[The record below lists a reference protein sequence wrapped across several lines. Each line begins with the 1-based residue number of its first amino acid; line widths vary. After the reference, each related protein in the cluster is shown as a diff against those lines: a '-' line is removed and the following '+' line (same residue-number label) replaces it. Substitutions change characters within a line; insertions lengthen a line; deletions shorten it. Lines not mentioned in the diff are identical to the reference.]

1 MNITWATL
9 TIPMRVPQYFMQPTE
24 QTAIILKNTIFL
36 ISLIDFL
43 ETTTPL
49 TPVLEYQES
58 QDYCGGLQEIEL
70 SIDDDLLQKRASI
83 IYSRRNRL
91 TRSRPCR
98 KAVRKRPRRFSKC
111 KLKFSRKIITENFS
125 EKIRKSFKKENLI
138 FFDNKSA

>member
-58 QDYCGGLQEIEL
+58 QDYCGGL
-70 SIDDDLLQKRASI
+70 LQKRASI

-98 KAVRKRPRRFSKC
+98 KAVRKRPRRFSKR
-111 KLKFSRKIITENFS
+111 KLKFPREIITENFS
-125 EKIRKSFKKENLI
+125 GEIRKSRFL
-138 FFDNKSA
+138 F

>member
-24 QTAIILKNTIFL
+24 QTAIILKNKTFL

-43 ETTTPL
+43 EVTTPL
-49 TPVLEYQES
+49 TPVLEYEQS

-70 SIDDDLLQKRASI
+70 PIDDDRLQKRASI

-125 EKIRKSFKKENLI
+125 EKSENPARNESLI
-138 FFDNKSA
+138 HFDSKSA